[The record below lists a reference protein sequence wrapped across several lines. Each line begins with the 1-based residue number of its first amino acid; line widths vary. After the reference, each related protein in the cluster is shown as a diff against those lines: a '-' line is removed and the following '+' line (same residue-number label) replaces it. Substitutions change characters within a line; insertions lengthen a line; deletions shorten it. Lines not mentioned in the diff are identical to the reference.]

1 MIVVTGATGNTG
13 SEVVKHLLAKSQK
26 VRAIGRSEER
36 LQPFAANGVDP
47 FVADIT
53 DFASLTKAFR
63 DATAVYLMIP
73 PNVQA
78 EDVRAYQ
85 NSVNN
90 ALVTAVQQA
99 GVKHAVVLSSIGAD
113 KKDKT
118 GPVVGLYELEQKLNA
133 ISGLNVLHV
142 RAGYFMENTL
152 AQAGIIHA
160 MGKTA
165 GPLQADLK
173 VPMIATRDIGA
184 AAAEALISCDF
195 KGSQARELLGQ
206 RDISVKEVTSIIAKA
221 ISKPDLDY
229 IQLPDA
235 QLRPALQQMG
245 MSGSMADLL
254 LEMSG
259 SLNSGYMKA
268 LEPRSAKNTTPTSF
282 ETFVKEEFLPAFQGK
297 SRAA

>member
-26 VRAIGRSEER
+26 VRAIGRGEER

-99 GVKHAVVLSSIGAD
+99 GVKHAVVLS
-113 KKDKT
+113 
-118 GPVVGLYELEQKLNA
+118 
-133 ISGLNVLHV
+133 VLGSRIV
-142 RAGYFMENTL
+142 TFPA
-152 AQAGIIHA
+152 A
-160 MGKTA
+160 
-165 GPLQADLK
+165 PS
-173 VPMIATRDIGA
+173 A
-184 AAAEALISCDF
+184 AA
-195 KGSQARELLGQ
+195 
-206 RDISVKEVTSIIAKA
+206 
-221 ISKPDLDY
+221 
-229 IQLPDA
+229 
-235 QLRPALQQMG
+235 PAPIRM
-245 MSGSMADLL
+245 
-254 LEMSG
+254 
-259 SLNSGYMKA
+259 
-268 LEPRSAKNTTPTSF
+268 
-282 ETFVKEEFLPAFQGK
+282 K
-297 SRAA
+297 SRRESESLPMG